1 MENEIRKDYAAPAVP
16 EPDCPV
22 LTVLNGTTTLRI
34 GLHFSGRKKE
44 TADDIFHRLVA
55 EKAKEEATEG
65 PILGTVQEDK

>member
-1 MENEIRKDYAAPAVP
+1 MENKIKKDCTAPAVP

-34 GLHFSGRKKE
+34 GLHFSGGKKE

-55 EKAKEEATEG
+55 EKAKEAAPEG
-65 PILGTVQEDK
+65 SILGTMQKDK

>member
-1 MENEIRKDYAAPAVP
+1 MENEIKKERTAHAVP